1 MENTTLAGLVWDNS
15 FTREL
20 PADEDATNR
29 VRQVHGAAYSRVMPT
44 ATEAPTLIAASVEI
58 LEMLGLDPGIGT
70 DESFARAMTGN
81 LVVAGADPYAM
92 CYGGHQFG
100 NWAGQLGDGRAI
112 NLGEVLTDSCGRQT
126 LQLKGAGPTPYSRTA
141 DGLAVLRSSIRE
153 FLCSEAMHHLGVP
166 TTRALSV
173 ALSGDKVMRD
183 MFYDGR
189 PALERGAVV
198 CRVAPSFIRF
208 GNFEIF
214 AARGDIENLRRL
226 ADYTIRT
233 HFAELLESPS
243 VDSPSVESPSV
254 DSPSVESPSVES
266 PSVES
271 PSVESPSVDSPA
283 GPLAKDVYV
292 DWFAGVAQRTADMIV
307 HWQRVGF
314 VHGVMNTDNMSIHGL
329 TIDYGPY
336 GWLEDYDPGWT
347 PNTTDASM
355 KRYRFGAQP
364 HIARW
369 NLERLANAVYPLVEE
384 VEPLEDALN
393 SFVTRFNEQWPQT
406 MADKL
411 GIIDFAPELDQSLIE
426 GLLELLVRAETD
438 MTLFFRGLADIDAT
452 SATIDDDELV
462 APLSGA
468 YYVAD
473 QLSGDHRANTV
484 AWLRRYRERI
494 AAGGQPDAARRRA
507 MNSVNPKYVLRN
519 YLAQLAIDDADQGD
533 FALTNELLDVL
544 RNPYDEQPEH
554 ERFAAK
560 RPDWARTRPGC
571 SMLSCS
577 S

>member
-1 MENTTLAGLVWDNS
+1 MTERGLDDLLWDNS

-20 PADEDATNR
+20 PADEDPLNR
-29 VRQVHGAAYSRVMPT
+29 VRQVHGAAYSRVSP
-44 ATEAPTLIAASVEI
+44 ARTEAPAMVAVSIEV
-58 LEMLGLDPGIGT
+58 LEMLGLAPGVAD
-70 DESFARAMTGN
+70 DESFLRAISGN
-81 LVVAGADPYAM
+81 AVTAGADPHAT

-112 NLGEVLTDSCGRQT
+112 NLGEVLTEHHGRQT
-126 LQLKGAGPTPYSRTA
+126 LQLKGAGPTPYSRSA
-141 DGLAVLRSSIRE
+141 DGLAVLRSSVRE

-166 TTRALSV
+166 TTRALSL
-173 ALSGDKVMRD
+173 ALTGSKVTRD

-189 PALERGAVV
+189 PELELGAVV

-214 AARGDIENLRRL
+214 AARGDVDNLRRL
-226 ADYTIRT
+226 ADYTVRT
-233 HFAELLESPS
+233 HFAELAAAS
-243 VDSPSVESPSV
+243 
-254 DSPSVESPSVES
+254 
-266 PSVES
+266 
-271 PSVESPSVDSPA
+271 A
-283 GPLAKDVYV
+283 GPPQAPLPKQAYV
-292 DWFAGVAQRTADMIV
+292 DWLAEVAQRTADMIV
-307 HWQRVGF
+307 DWQRVGF

-364 HIARW
+364 HIASW
-369 NLERLANAVYPLVEE
+369 NVERLANAVYPLVEE
-384 VEPLEDALN
+384 VEPLADALN
-393 SFVTRFNEQWPQT
+393 CFVTRFNERWPQM

-411 GIIDFAPELDQSLIE
+411 GIVDFDSEADQSLIE
-426 GLLELLVRAETD
+426 GLLGLLTKSETD
-438 MTLFFRGLADIDAT
+438 MTLFFRGLADVDAA

-462 APLSGA
+462 APLLDA
-468 YYVAD
+468 YYVAE
-473 QLSGDHRANTV
+473 QFSGDHRANTI
-484 AWLRRYRERI
+484 AWLRRYRARV
-494 AAGGQPDAARRRA
+494 AAGGRSDEQRRRA

-544 RNPYDEQPEH
+544 RNPYAEQDGR

-560 RPDWARTRPGC
+560 RPDWARSRPGC